1 MRTTAR
7 ETAFKIVFASRFDGG
22 DMGELKRAL
31 IKAEKLTD
39 DDREYLDRLLKI
51 IAEREEELLKLI
63 DERSKSFP
71 EAGLFLA
78 DKSILI
84 VALAEILYMDD
95 VPAVVSAS
103 EAANI
108 ASKYS
113 TPKSADF
120 ISGIL
125 SEVIKK

>member
-1 MRTTAR
+1 MRTAAR
-7 ETAFKIVFASRFDGG
+7 ETAFKITFASRFDVDTG
-22 DMGELKRAL
+22 DLKRAL
-31 IKAEKLTD
+31 VKADKLTD
-39 DDREYLDRLLKI
+39 DDKEFVDRLLKI
-51 IAEREEELLKLI
+51 IDERGEELLKLV

-71 EAGLFLA
+71 ESRLFPA
-78 DKSILI
+78 DKSILLI
-84 VALAEILYMDD
+84 ALAEILYMDD
-95 VPAVVSAS
+95 VPAAVSCN

-125 SEVIKK
+125 SEVVKK